1 MKKAQPFEAYFN
13 DNDLS
18 EEKLARMRL
27 TRQLVHTIYPDV
39 QNVFLMQCQVF
50 TLNRPRKRHNNFFY

>member
-18 EEKLARMRL
+18 EENLRECDL
-27 TRQLVHTIYPDV
+27 HDS
-39 QNVFLMQCQVF
+39 
-50 TLNRPRKRHNNFFY
+50 

>member
-27 TRQLVHTIYPDV
+27 TRQLVHTI
-39 QNVFLMQCQVF
+39 
-50 TLNRPRKRHNNFFY
+50 